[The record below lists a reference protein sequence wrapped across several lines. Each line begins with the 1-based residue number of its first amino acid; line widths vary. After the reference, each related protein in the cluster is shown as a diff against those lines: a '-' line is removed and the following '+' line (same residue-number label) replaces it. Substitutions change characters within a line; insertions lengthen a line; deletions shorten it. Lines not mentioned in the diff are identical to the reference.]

1 MSAQGYRQ
9 LRWAA
14 ASVCLLLLA
23 VLGGRAAERQE
34 RHERAGAASM
44 AMAAAATSATT
55 FTAQLSTPTRM
66 LSMAEIRAHTAASA
80 RLKRKATAHASTG
93 AGVGSAGSAAAG
105 KRDRV
110 GEEPNVHGVKYA
122 AAVQPNAKL
131 LRLLKAKAGVYEK
144 SGSAQMAAAHR
155 KQDAAKQEKAL
166 AEKEMKRAS
175 AMQEEAKTVKKIAQV
190 ARQSF
195 DKGEEPTLSADKAM
209 KLADKHYRH
218 DMLKMAKIYPQV
230 NADKAAGRP
239 VPEALTAELQNV
251 TVQLKADELA
261 KKKDQQMLATAA
273 SASTN
278 SFYEAAGRSPEDLQ
292 SQSAVYTLDQGKD
305 AAVKKAKNAMQ
316 LANERMV
323 QGKQEET
330 VAKRV
335 LGVADCI
342 QKAADRFRV

>member
-1 MSAQGYRQ
+1 MPAQGYRQ

-14 ASVCLLLLA
+14 ASVFLLLLA

-34 RHERAGAASM
+34 RHERSGAATM

-55 FTAQLSTPTRM
+55 DTAQLPTPTRM

-80 RLKRKATAHASTG
+80 RLKRKAATNAG
-93 AGVGSAGSAAAG
+93 AAAAG

-131 LRLLKAKAGVYEK
+131 IRLLKAKAGVYEK
-144 SGSAQMAAAHR
+144 SGSAQMAGAHR
-155 KQDAAKQEKAL
+155 KQDAAKKEKAL
-166 AEKEMKRAS
+166 AERDLKKAS
-175 AMQEEAKTVKKIAQV
+175 AMQQEAKTVKKIAQA

-195 DKGEEPTLSADKAM
+195 DKGEEPTLAADKAM
-209 KLADKHYRH
+209 KLADKHYRN
-218 DMLKMAKIYPQV
+218 DMLKMAQIYPQV
-230 NADKAAGRP
+230 NEDTAAGKP
-239 VPEALTAELQNV
+239 VPQALTAELENL
-251 TVQLKADELA
+251 TAHLKADELA

-273 SASTN
+273 SASAN
-278 SFYEAAGRSPEDLQ
+278 SYNEAAGSSPEDLQ

>member
-1 MSAQGYRQ
+1 MRAQGYRQ

-34 RHERAGAASM
+34 RNERAM
-44 AMAAAATSATT
+44 VEAATSATT
-55 FTAQLSTPTRM
+55 ETVQLPTPTRM

-80 RLKRKATAHASTG
+80 RLKRKAAAHASTG
-93 AGVGSAGSAAAG
+93 KMKG

-122 AAVQPNAKL
+122 AAMQPNAKL
-131 LRLLKAKAGVYEK
+131 LRLLKAKAAVYEK

-155 KQDAAKQEKAL
+155 KQEEAKEEKAL
-166 AEKEMKRAS
+166 AEKELKKAS

-195 DKGEEPTLSADKAM
+195 DKGEEPTLAADKAM

-218 DMLKMAKIYPQV
+218 DMLKMAEIYPQV
-230 NADKAAGRP
+230 NEDKAAGKP

-251 TVQLKADELA
+251 TAQLKADELA

-278 SFYEAAGRSPEDLQ
+278 SFYEAAGSSPEDLQ

-335 LGVADCI
+335 LEVADCI

>member
-1 MSAQGYRQ
+1 MRAQGYRQ

-34 RHERAGAASM
+34 RNERAM
-44 AMAAAATSATT
+44 VEAATSATT
-55 FTAQLSTPTRM
+55 ETVQLPTPTRM

-80 RLKRKATAHASTG
+80 RLKRKAAAHASTG
-93 AGVGSAGSAAAG
+93 DAEAG

-131 LRLLKAKAGVYEK
+131 LRLLKAKAAVYEK

-155 KQDAAKQEKAL
+155 KQEEAKEEKAL
-166 AEKEMKRAS
+166 AEKELKKAS

-195 DKGEEPTLSADKAM
+195 DKGEEPTLAADKAM

-218 DMLKMAKIYPQV
+218 DMLKMAEIYPQV
-230 NADKAAGRP
+230 NADKAAGKP

-251 TVQLKADELA
+251 TAQLKADELA

-278 SFYEAAGRSPEDLQ
+278 SFYEAAGSSPEDLQ

-316 LANERMV
+316 LANERLV